1 MTITTNKFDSLLRRQ
16 QRSWHI
22 SLTKIL
28 TLLGVILVSY
38 GTVGLFDGQRLSE
51 GVPDLIGMVG
61 EMLPPDFSRT
71 PDWIKPLID
80 TIAM

>member
-28 TLLGVILVSY
+28 TLLGVILVSF
-38 GTVGLFDGQRLSE
+38 GTVGLFDGQLLSE

-61 EMLPPDFSRT
+61 
-71 PDWIKPLID
+71 
-80 TIAM
+80 